1 MSEQMFF
8 YNSQVNA
15 DLVKSG
21 LTDRVVND
29 AQSLLVSL

>member
-1 MSEQMFF
+1 MNGGKI
-8 YNSQVNA
+8 YA